1 MRKFSWIVALLIA
14 LSLAFIGC
22 PTDGGGKGG
31 EDPPKAAP
39 PREITGSDIV
49 LTAITAGDK
58 TTEVTVTGNKF
69 KMENITGPTYH
80 GFYYEFPD
88 DLAAG
93 YTEINVEMEIISLT
107 SPDFISFNA
116 KATKE
121 LGKDV
126 NIISK
131 VTGEQLTK
139 QYRNELKIAELEAD
153 DEEDGELLKYV
164 AGSCKV
170 GAKNDESYPFASFNG
185 FIAFQ
190 YNPWAG
196 DITGKPEAANVTATF
211 EIAVTKITFK
221 SSNFVAP
228 PPPPPITGD
237 YEVPTGG
244 IDLGPILDPD
254 EGNPWWAADKTD
266 VLSKAY
272 LYVVFNQA
280 PNGGGNFVWQ
290 DTDDLESGYGGWN
303 NAGQDIFDD
312 NGAIAT
318 GKESLAEFTDDPK
331 ILKIDLSAV
340 IGSASPK
347 TYMKLVFQYYGSGGV
362 IGGYLAD

>member
-22 PTDGGGKGG
+22 PTDGGGGGKG
-31 EDPPKAAP
+31 PPTP
-39 PREITGSDIV
+39 PSLPPLEITGSDIV

-58 TTEVTVTGNKF
+58 TSDVTITGNKF
-69 KMENITGPTYH
+69 KMEGVTGATYH
-80 GFYYEFPD
+80 GFYYEFPA
-88 DLAAG
+88 DLEAG

-107 SPDFISFNA
+107 SPNFISFNA
-116 KATKE
+116 KATKT
-121 LGKDV
+121 LGTDV

-139 QYRNELKIAELEAD
+139 QYRNELKIGELEED
-153 DEEDGELLKYV
+153 EDGELLEYV
-164 AGSCKV
+164 ADSCKV
-170 GAKNDESYPFASFNG
+170 GAKNDESYPFGSFNG

-190 YNPWAG
+190 FNPWAG
-196 DITGKPEAANVTATF
+196 DITPATEAANVNADF

-244 IDLGPILDPD
+244 IDLGPITADD
-254 EGNPWWAADKTD
+254 NPYWEVATADVT
-266 VLSKAY
+266 SKPY
-272 LYVVFNQA
+272 LYVVFSQA

-290 DTDDLESGYGGWN
+290 DSSDPESGYNGWH
-303 NAGQDIFDD
+303 NAGQGIFDD
-312 NGAIAT
+312 NGALD
-318 GKESLAEFTDDPK
+318 KPLLAEFTDDAK
-331 ILKIDLSAV
+331 ILKIDMAAV
-340 IGSASPK
+340 FGTDTPA
-347 TYMKLVFQYYGSGGV
+347 TYLKLVFQYYGGGGI
-362 IGGYLAD
+362 IGAYLLDE